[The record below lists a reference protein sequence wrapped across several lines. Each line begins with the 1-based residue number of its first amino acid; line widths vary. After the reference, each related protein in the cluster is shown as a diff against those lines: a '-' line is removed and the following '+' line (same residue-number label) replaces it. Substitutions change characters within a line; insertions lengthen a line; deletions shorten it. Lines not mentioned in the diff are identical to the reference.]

1 MKYNIKV
8 YVNVGLIDLKE
19 IILPVEYQSEYILKT
34 DISKIGVNGV
44 FQKMENKYLYYPPT
58 KIEKIIIE
66 ESD

>member
-1 MKYNIKV
+1 MKYKIIIYLN
-8 YVNVGLIDLKE
+8 NNQE
-19 IILPVEYQSEYILKT
+19 IVLPVEYQSEYNLKT